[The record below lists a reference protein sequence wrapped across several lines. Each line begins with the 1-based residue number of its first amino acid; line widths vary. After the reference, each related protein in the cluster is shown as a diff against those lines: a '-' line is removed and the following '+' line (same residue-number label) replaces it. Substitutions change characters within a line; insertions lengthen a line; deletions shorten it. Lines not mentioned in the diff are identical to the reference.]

1 MLNQEEKRRKLNAIF
16 DTKPGRMHLLNYAIV
31 KPLIKGKKVLDIG
44 CWTGQFTNLI
54 ANETKETIG
63 IDPGEKA
70 IRFAKKSITKAIFLV
85 GSMNE
90 LPFDNSYFDVITA
103 FDVIEHLQKWT
114 EKHCLKEAYRVLKP
128 GGFLILSTPNK
139 HILSIILD
147 PAFFLISHRHYS
159 MEELTTLLKEANF
172 AIISTL
178 RFGGIAHLL
187 NNNLNLMEKHILK
200 KVIKRPRFL
209 IEQIEKEYTQGGFAS
224 NYIIAQK
231 K

>member
-1 MLNQEEKRRKLNAIF
+1 MLNREEKRRKLNVTF
-16 DTKPGRMHLLNYAIV
+16 DTKPGRMHFLNYTIV

-70 IRFAKKSITKAIFLV
+70 IRFAKKSTTKAKFLI
-85 GSMNE
+85 GSMDQ

-103 FDVIEHLQKWT
+103 FDVIEHVQKWT
-114 EKHCLKEAYRVLKP
+114 EKHCLKETYRVLNP
-128 GGFLILSTPNK
+128 GGIFILSTPNK
-139 HILSIILD
+139 DILSIILD

-159 MEELTTLLKEANF
+159 MEELTALLKETNF
-172 AIISTL
+172 SIISTL

-187 NNNLNLMEKHILK
+187 NNNLHLMEKYIFKRVL
-200 KVIKRPRFL
+200 KRPRFFTK
-209 IEQIEKEYTQGGFAS
+209 QIEKEYVQGGFAS
-224 NYIIAQK
+224 NYVIAQK